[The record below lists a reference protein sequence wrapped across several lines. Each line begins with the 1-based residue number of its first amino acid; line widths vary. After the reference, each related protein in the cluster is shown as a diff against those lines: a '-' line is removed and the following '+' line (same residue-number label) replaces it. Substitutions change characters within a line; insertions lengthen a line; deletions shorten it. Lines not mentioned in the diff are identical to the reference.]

1 MFDVAMAETA
11 VVIDILICFTW
22 IKQTVAFNARHTLDN
37 TTRAGSALKNIPG
50 PGANG
55 VSNNGKP
62 F

>member
-22 IKQTVAFNARHTLDN
+22 IKQPLPSTPA
-37 TTRAGSALKNIPG
+37 TRWITRPALVLALKNIPG

-55 VSNNGKP
+55 
-62 F
+62 